1 MAQVH
6 WGPCFCWWF
15 FGFCLWWVSMIP
27 TAPFTSLH
35 RSLWDKE
42 ASRLGHGQITSNGQI
57 KATTPSH
64 LIIQSSPPSS
74 VCCSVQK
81 SQFYKIQESTIQH
94 LSSSKVG
101 KCREIP
107 VLQTWN
113 KLASTSQLGLLPI
126 PRVWPS
132 I

>member
-1 MAQVH
+1 MAHVH
-6 WGPCFCWWF
+6 QGPCFCLWF
-15 FGFCLWWVSMIP
+15 FGFCLRWASVPS

-35 RSLWDKE
+35 RSLRDKDI
-42 ASRLGHGQITSNGQI
+42 SRLGQGQISSNGQI

-64 LIIQSSPPSS
+64 HIIQSSSPSS

-81 SQFYKIQESTIQH
+81 CQSYRIQGSTIQH

-101 KCREIP
+101 RCGEIP

-113 KLASTSQLGLLPI
+113 KLASTSQLGLLPAL
-126 PRVWPS
+126 RVWPS
-132 I
+132 V

>member
-6 WGPCFCWWF
+6 QGPCFCLWL
-15 FGFCLWWVSMIP
+15 FGFCLQWASVPS

-35 RSLWDKE
+35 GSLWDKDI
-42 ASRLGHGQITSNGQI
+42 SRLGQGQITSNGQF

-64 LIIQSSPPSS
+64 LIIQSSPSSS

-81 SQFYKIQESTIQH
+81 FQFYKIQGSTIQH

-101 KCREIP
+101 RCREIP